1 MPAFVGLDHD
11 VDCFDTFKPLGV
23 AIFSPTRRA
32 RQSDCRYAMVPQG
45 MDVGLALN
53 QHHISRSFGIAN
65 AIQTI
70 RASCVRGALSFYP
83 EAYDFRPCRIGGCP
97 QPGLKAL

>member
-23 AIFSPTRRA
+23 AIFSPARRA

-53 QHHISRSFGIAN
+53 QHHMSRSSGIPN
-65 AIQTI
+65 AVQTI
-70 RASCVRGALSFYP
+70 QARLAAGLPA
-83 EAYDFRPCRIGGCP
+83 EAVAGQGDTEADG
-97 QPGLKAL
+97 